1 VSITNVTLPAGSRG
15 IDALREVTGAA
26 RRAGTRY
33 GSAAVSRA
41 RR

>member
-1 VSITNVTLPAGSRG
+1 V
-15 IDALREVTGAA
+15 IDALREITGAT